1 VNETAG
7 LNRVRSGELLYT
19 DEVGHDACGIG
30 GIAARD
36 GKPSAEVLRKAI
48 TAIKAME
55 HRGGVCGSAGD
66 GAGITTAIPQSFTKE
81 EAKRLKFEGAR
92 YLKPEDNLAVGVVF
106 ISEADKGRQEQAR
119 ALIRNAL
126 AGGPVQLLGVRAV
139 PTNDDALPA
148 RARGTRPAAIEQF
161 LFRVTGAEDVAER
174 WLYLRRLELRQQF
187 KAAGLNAYI
196 PSLSCRLVSYKGL
209 LTSPQLA
216 DFYADLTNPEYETGI
231 ATFHRRYSTNTF
243 PNWTLAQPFRL
254 TCHNGEINTVRTT
267 RNAVSAFARGLN
279 PPLPGGELLT
289 PKMSDSASL
298 DEWVEYLML
307 EQNWSLLRAL
317 RFSVPPVW
325 DTEADVWGQPAFDL
339 FTYYRRTFGSLAAW
353 DGPAGIIGT
362 DGRTLVGLVDR
373 MGLRPVRWCSDKRG
387 WLYIASE
394 SGVFG
399 LDTTTIVAS
408 GQLQPGQMIALDTTT
423 GTRLDSYQIM
433 GRVVTEA
440 QAELGDPHELNRRQ
454 IIIPEGFDYTR
465 QTDDLVGAAM
475 ADRSWS
481 LDHLLQAAGWDF
493 DRAVFV
499 KDMAKLK
506 KEPLS
511 SMGHDRV
518 LTVFSAHHPTLFKYL
533 QQTFAEVTNPPIDPY
548 REGSA
553 MSLTTYLG
561 RGPLASGGGNPTVPG
576 VLNSGVTPTARREPV
591 LPIRQMELPSP
602 VVSDAIIEEIRQNEV
617 LGFKLLDATFP
628 LSGGVDALRAALIA
642 LQSAAEKA
650 VHDGYHVLCI
660 SDKEACKRGIDPI
673 PSLLALGAVHQYLC
687 KQGLRDKCSLIVQA
701 GDIQEGHDVCCL
713 VAFGADA
720 VHPYL
725 MLRLVK
731 DGLIF
736 KDPDSKNELRLEP
749 REALENL
756 FSALEDTTKKVISK
770 MGITTIEGYR
780 GAMLFEAVGFG
791 PELMEFLGDFPSRL
805 GGIGLA
811 ELVED
816 AQWRVARAEN
826 MQVLGRNRD
835 YMAFNATV
843 RMALRNAVKESHP
856 EPEQGG
862 GEMAYTAP
870 PAEID
875 PGAAQ
880 RVADKFVK
888 FTDLVS
894 ARVPTVLRDLFH
906 VAAALPTVPKQTVQE
921 RQASPPLYEGVQPAL
936 EIIRTCFRGAAMS
949 HGALTGASHMTIAAA
964 VNELDALSNS
974 GEGGEARW
982 RNDIPERAWG
992 PFWGKVRVQRM
1003 EHPEIYTL
1011 GGKIEKS
1018 RFRSRIRQV
1027 ASGRF
1032 GVDAEYL
1039 VNADEISIKMAQGAK
1054 PGEGGQ
1060 LMGKKVTT
1068 EIAEIRFAKPGTD
1081 LISPPPHHDIYSIE
1095 DLAQLIY
1102 DLKAAK
1108 PGVPVSVKLVAV
1120 ENIGTIAVGVAKAGA
1135 DIIEIDGIDGG
1146 TGAAMVS
1153 SKEHAGLPSEMG
1165 LAEAHQALVV
1175 NGLRLAVKLR
1185 VGGGIKNGHDIIKY
1199 ALFGADEFSFGQG
1212 LMVSVGCVVCKS
1224 CHIPNCPTGIT
1235 GSPEIFKGHPEH
1247 TKAYLIAVAEETRQ
1261 LLAEMGFTRLSEI
1274 TGRSDL
1280 LVPRTDLKARHPRAA
1295 MLNVSKFIQPDMAIS
1310 RLDATYPQESFPTG
1324 VCGNDPLALNQKI
1337 LAASYDAI
1345 DTAQNADLVFRVR
1358 NSDRSVGATIAGMI
1372 ARLYGREGMPN
1383 SRKIKVRL
1391 DGEAGQSLGA
1401 WCING
1406 LDLEL
1411 TGFAQDGVAKG
1422 ISGGTV
1428 VVTLDYTASNYGGE
1442 IQSVAGNNVGYGA
1455 TGGTVFIG
1463 GRAGHRLG
1471 IRNSGATIVAEA
1483 AGKYAC
1489 EYMTRGRVLIL
1500 GPVENEIG
1508 SGMTGGELFIF
1519 DPHTEVPAKLHGKS
1533 VTVIDCSH
1541 VDYEWMHPL
1550 IHQYFARTGSRQAE
1564 YILTNWADLRRGR
1577 RLRKVLPLA
1586 VARAMEDLKTA
1597 GTNAG

>member
-1 VNETAG
+1 MNATG
-7 LNRVRSGELLYT
+7 LERVRSGNLLYT

-30 GIAARD
+30 GVAARD
-36 GKPSAEVLRKAI
+36 GKPTGEVLRKAVL
-48 TAIKAME
+48 ALRAME
-55 HRGGVCGSAGD
+55 HRGGVCGEAGD
-66 GAGITTAIPQSFTKE
+66 GAGLLAAIPQAFFKE
-81 EAKRLKFEGAR
+81 EAKRLRFDGAR
-92 YLKPEDNLAVGVVF
+92 ELRAEDAVAIGVVF
-106 ISEADKGRQEQAR
+106 IFEADSGRADQVR
-119 ALIRNAL
+119 ALIRDVL
-126 AGGPVQLLGVRAV
+126 SGGPLKLLGFRPV
-139 PTNDDALPA
+139 PTREDAIPAKA
-148 RARGTRPAAIEQF
+148 RATRPAAIEHVLFKVEGDVAAADRF
-161 LFRVTGAEDVAER
+161 LF
-174 WLYLRRLELRQQF
+174 LRRLELRHRLL
-187 KAAGLNAYI
+187 AAGLNAYL
-196 PSLSCRLVSYKGL
+196 PSLSARLVSYKGL
-209 LTSPQLA
+209 LSSPQLA
-216 DFYADLTNPEYETGI
+216 NFYTDLQNPAFETGI

-254 TCHNGEINTVRTT
+254 SCHNGEINTVRTT
-267 RNAVSAFARGLN
+267 RNAVSAFARGLQ
-279 PPLPGGELLT
+279 PALPGGDLLT

-307 EQNWSLLRAL
+307 EQDWSVLRAL
-317 RFSVPPVW
+317 RLSVPPVW
-325 DTEADVWGQPAFDL
+325 DTEADVWGQEAFDL
-339 FTYYRRTFGSLAAW
+339 FTYYRRAFGSLAAW

-362 DGRTLVGLVDR
+362 DGRMLVGLVDR

-387 WLYIASE
+387 WLYIGSE

-399 LDTTTIVAS
+399 LDATTIVAS
-408 GQLQPGQMIALDTTT
+408 GQLQPGQMIALDTAT
-423 GTRLDSYQIM
+423 GERLDSYQIM
-433 GRVVTEA
+433 SRVVAEA
-440 QAELGDPHELNRRQ
+440 RAELGDVRELNRRQ

-465 QTDDLVGAAM
+465 QTDDTVGAM
-475 ADRSWS
+475 LTERSWS

-499 KDMAKLK
+499 REMAKLK

-518 LTVFSAHHPTLFKYL
+518 LTVFSQHHPTLFKYL

-548 REGSA
+548 REGGA
-553 MSLTTYLG
+553 MSLATYLG
-561 RGPLASGGGNPTVPG
+561 RGPLTVGGAGDES
-576 VLNSGVTPTARREPV
+576 LPV
-591 LPIRQMELPSP
+591 RQMELPSP
-602 VVSDAIIEEIRQNEV
+602 VISDAILEEIRQNEV

-628 LSGGVDALRAALIA
+628 LSGGADAMRASLVAI
-642 LQSAAEKA
+642 QSAAEKA
-650 VHDGYHVLCI
+650 VHDGYHVLCV
-660 SDKEACKRGIDPI
+660 SDKEACKRGIFPI
-673 PSLLALGAVHQYLC
+673 PSLVALGAVHQYLC
-687 KQGLRDKCSLIVQA
+687 RQGLRDKCSLIVQA

-731 DGLIF
+731 DGLVF
-736 KDPDSKNELRLEP
+736 KDPDSKNEFRLEP

-756 FSALEDTTKKVISK
+756 FAALEDTIKKVISK

-780 GAMLFEAVGFG
+780 GAQLFEAVGFG
-791 PELMEFLGDFPSRL
+791 PELMAFLGEFPSRL
-805 GGIGLA
+805 GGIGFA
-811 ELVED
+811 ELVDD
-816 AQWRVARAEN
+816 AQWRVGQAEK
-826 MQVLGRNRD
+826 MTVLGRNRD
-835 YMAFNATV
+835 YHAFNAKV
-843 RMALRNAVKESHP
+843 RMALRDAVKEAHP

-870 PAEID
+870 PKEEDANA
-875 PGAAQ
+875 PQ
-880 RVADKFVK
+880 RVGEKFVK
-888 FTDLVS
+888 FSDMVNT
-894 ARVPTVLRDLFH
+894 RVPTVLRDLFTLKSAP
-906 VAAALPTVPKQTVQE
+906 AAVPVDSVE
-921 RQASPPLYEGVQPAL
+921 PVDG
-936 EIIRTCFRGAAMS
+936 IIAHTFRGAAMS

-964 VNELDALSNS
+964 VNELGALSNS

-982 RNDIPERAWG
+982 RNDMPERAYG
-992 PFWGKVRVQRM
+992 PFWEKVRAQR
-1003 EHPEIYTL
+1003 EAHPEIYTL
-1011 GGKIEKS
+1011 GGDILKS

-1032 GVDAEYL
+1032 GVDAEYI
-1039 VNADEISIKMAQGAK
+1039 VNADELSIKMAQGAK

-1108 PGVPVSVKLVAV
+1108 PGTPVSVKLVAV

-1175 NGLRLAVKLR
+1175 NGLRTSVRLR
-1185 VGGGIKNGHDIIKY
+1185 VGGGIKNGFDVVKY

-1212 LMVSVGCVVCKS
+1212 LMVSVGCIVCKS

-1247 TKAYLIAVAEETRQ
+1247 TKAYLHAVANEVRS
-1261 LLAEMGFTRLSEI
+1261 LLSKMGFRKLSEI
-1274 TGRSDL
+1274 TGRTDL
-1280 LVPRTDLKARHPRAA
+1280 LVKRTDFKKEHSRAA
-1295 MLNVSKFIQPDMAIS
+1295 LLDLSRFIHPDMAMT
-1310 RLDATYPQESFPTG
+1310 LLAKNHPQVTQINAGNCEVTASG
-1324 VCGNDPLALNQKI
+1324 VHQVALNARI
-1337 LAASYDAI
+1337 MAAAYDAV

-1358 NSDRSVGATIAGMI
+1358 NSDRSVGATVAGQIAK
-1372 ARLYGREGMPN
+1372 LYGREGMPN
-1383 SRKIKVRL
+1383 HRKIKVRL
-1391 DGEAGQSLGA
+1391 DGEAGQSFGA
-1401 WCING
+1401 WCVHG

-1411 TGFAQDGVAKG
+1411 RGFAQDGVAKG

-1428 VVTLDYTASNYGGE
+1428 VVTLDYTASDYGGE

-1455 TGGTVFIG
+1455 TGGTIFVG

-1519 DPHTEVPAKLHGKS
+1519 DPKTDVPAKLHGKS
-1533 VTVIDCSH
+1533 VTVIECSH

-1550 IHQYFARTGSRQAE
+1550 LHQYFARTGSRQAE
-1564 YILTNWADLRRGR
+1564 HILKNWADVRRGR

>member
-1 VNETAG
+1 MNDSAG
-7 LNRVRSGELLYT
+7 LARVRTGELLYT
-19 DEVGHDACGIG
+19 DEVGRDACGIG
-30 GIAARD
+30 GVAAKD
-36 GKPSAEVLRKAI
+36 GKPSVEVLKKAL
-48 TAIKAME
+48 TALKCME
-55 HRGGVCGSAGD
+55 HRGGVCGDAGD
-66 GAGITTAIPQSFTKE
+66 GAGLTAAIPQVFFKE
-81 EAKRLKFEGAR
+81 EAKKLRLDGAR
-92 YLKPEDNLAVGVVF
+92 YLKPEDTLAIGVIF
-106 ISEADKGRQEQAR
+106 FLDTDPAKIEAAR
-119 ALIRNAL
+119 AIFREQLS
-126 AGGPVQLLGVRAV
+126 GGPVQLLGFRTI
-139 PTNDDALPA
+139 PTNEDALPKKA
-148 RARGTRPAAIEQF
+148 RDVRPGAIEQV
-161 LFRVTGAEDVAER
+161 LFKVQGDLAAAER
-174 WLYLRRLELRQQF
+174 WLFIRRLELRERFVQ
-187 KAAGLNAYI
+187 AGLAVYI
-196 PSLSCRLVSYKGL
+196 CSLSARLVGYKGL
-209 LTSPQLA
+209 MTSPQLGE
-216 DFYADLTNPEYETGI
+216 FYKDLQDPAFETGV

-254 TCHNGEINTVRTT
+254 TCHNGEINTVKTT
-267 RNAVSAFARGLN
+267 RNAVHAFASGLK
-279 PPLPGGELLT
+279 PPLPGGDLLT
-289 PKMSDSASL
+289 PKMSDSGSL
-298 DEWVEYLML
+298 DEWVEYLTL
-307 EQNWSLLRAL
+307 QQNWSLLRAL
-317 RFSVPPVW
+317 RLSVPPVW
-325 DTEADVWGQPAFDL
+325 DTEADIWGPEAFDL

-353 DGPAGIIGT
+353 DGPAGVIGT
-362 DGRTLVGLVDR
+362 DGRIVVGLVDR

-387 WLYIASE
+387 WLYIGSE

-399 LDTTTIVAS
+399 LDATTIVAS
-408 GQLQPGQMIALDTTT
+408 GQLQPGQMIALDTST
-423 GTRLDSYQIM
+423 GERLDSYQIM
-433 GRVVTEA
+433 ARVVAEA
-440 QAELGDPHELNRRQ
+440 KDELGDVHELNRRH
-454 IIIPEGFDYTR
+454 IIIPEGFDFTR
-465 QTDDLVGAAM
+465 QTDDAVGAM
-475 ADRSWS
+475 LVERNWH

-493 DRAVFV
+493 ERAVFV

-518 LTVFSAHHPTLFKYL
+518 LTVFSSHHPTLFKYL

-548 REGSA
+548 REGGA
-553 MSLTTYLG
+553 MSLSTYLG
-561 RGPLASGGGNPTVPG
+561 RSPRATPG
-576 VLNSGVTPTARREPV
+576 TTGDEDLPV
-591 LPIRQMELPSP
+591 RQMELPSP
-602 VVSDAIIEEIRQNEV
+602 VVSDAVIEEIRQNEI
-617 LGFKLLDATFP
+617 LGFKPLDSTFP
-628 LSGGVDALRAALIA
+628 LSGGAEAMRSSLVS

-650 VHDGYHVLCI
+650 VHDGYRVLCI
-660 SDKEACKRGIDPI
+660 SDKEACRRGIDPI

-687 KQGLRDKCSLIVQA
+687 RQGLRDKCSLIVQA

-736 KDPDSKNELRLEP
+736 KDGDTKQENRLDG

-756 FSALEDTTKKVISK
+756 FAALEDTIKKVISK

-780 GAMLFEAVGFG
+780 GAQLFEAVGFG
-791 PELMEFLGDFPSRL
+791 PELMEFLGDFPSRV
-805 GGIGLA
+805 GGIGFA

-816 AQWRVARAEN
+816 CQWRVQRAEEMLAKN
-826 MQVLGRNRD
+826 QPMGKNKD
-835 YMAFNATV
+835 YMAFNAKI
-843 RMALRNAVKESHP
+843 RMALRDAVKEAHP
-856 EPEQGG
+856 EPEPGG

-870 PAEID
+870 PEEHD
-875 PGAAQ
+875 PEAPQ
-880 RVADKFVK
+880 RVGTKFVK
-888 FTDLVS
+888 FSDMVNT
-894 ARVPTVLRDLFH
+894 RVPTVLRDLFNIKRAGS
-906 VAAALPTVPKQTVQE
+906 VTPAAE
-921 RQASPPLYEGVQPAL
+921 VQPA
-936 EIIRTCFRGAAMS
+936 IDVIRKHFRGAAMS

-964 VNELDALSNS
+964 VNELDTLSNS

-992 PFWGKVRVQRM
+992 PFWEKERARRL
-1003 EHPEIYTL
+1003 EHTDIYTL
-1011 GGKIEKS
+1011 GGDVSKS

-1039 VNADEISIKMAQGAK
+1039 VNADELSIKMAQGAK

-1060 LMGKKVTT
+1060 LMGKKVTA

-1108 PGVPVSVKLVAV
+1108 PGIPVSVKLVAV

-1175 NGLRLAVKLR
+1175 NGLRKSVLLR
-1185 VGGGIKNGHDIIKY
+1185 VGGGIKNGHDVIKY
-1199 ALFGADEFSFGQG
+1199 ALFGADQFSFGQG
-1212 LMVSVGCVVCKS
+1212 LMVSVGCIVCKS

-1247 TKAYLIAVAEETRQ
+1247 TKAYLYAVAEEVRTILGQ
-1261 LLAEMGFTRLSEI
+1261 MGFANLSEI

-1280 LVPRTDLKARHPRAA
+1280 LVKRTDLKAKHPRAA
-1295 MLNVSKFIQPDMAIS
+1295 LVDVKRFIQPDMAVSTLDENYPQVGILGVCS
-1310 RLDATYPQESFPTG
+1310 GDSFSLNKKILDAAF
-1324 VCGNDPLALNQKI
+1324 
-1337 LAASYDAI
+1337 DAI

-1358 NSDRSVGATIAGMI
+1358 NSDRSVGATIAGKI
-1372 ARLYGREGMPN
+1372 AQLYGREGMPN
-1383 SRKIKVRL
+1383 HRKIKVRL
-1391 DGEAGQSLGA
+1391 DGEAGQSFGA
-1401 WCING
+1401 WCVNG

-1411 TGFAQDGVAKG
+1411 RGFAQDGVAKG

-1428 VVTLDYTASNYGGE
+1428 IVTLDYQASDYGGE

-1455 TGGTVFIG
+1455 TGGTILIG

-1489 EYMTRGRVLIL
+1489 EYMTRGKVLIL

-1508 SGMTGGELFIF
+1508 SGMTGGELYVF
-1519 DPHTEVPAKLHGKS
+1519 DPHTQAPAKLHGKS
-1533 VTVIDCSH
+1533 VTVIDCAH

-1550 IHQYFARTGSRQAE
+1550 LHQYFARTGSRQAE
-1564 YILTNWADLRRGR
+1564 HILKNWAELRRGR

-1586 VARAMEDLKTA
+1586 VARAMEDFRA
-1597 GTNAG
+1597 VGTNAG